1 MRYKSIIFD
10 FDGVIIDSN
19 NVKDKAFYS
28 IFLDYGKNVASFSHN
43 YHLENRGVSRFDKVE
58 HVIKKFNLPKKD
70 YKKII
75 SNFSS
80 IVFRGVCESPLVE
93 GIEEF
98 LATNHNNYN
107 FYIISATP
115 TDELLQILEELNL
128 KSYFKNFYGS
138 PNNKKYWLANLTRMN
153 RISVTDSL
161 FIGDAYSDKDAA
173 KKYSIDFCLRLTG
186 DNNHLIDSDVLY
198 SIENFINF
206 NLLIK

>member
-19 NVKDKAFYS
+19 HVKDEAFYS

-58 HVIKKFNLPKKD
+58 HVIKKFSLPKKD

-75 SNFSS
+75 NNFSS
-80 IVFRGVCESPLVE
+80 IVFKGVCESPLVE
-93 GIEEF
+93 GIKEF
-98 LATNHNNYN
+98 LVINHNKYN

-115 TDELLQILEELNL
+115 TDELLAILEELKL
-128 KSYFKNFYGS
+128 KSYFNDIYGS
-138 PNNKKYWLANLTRMN
+138 PNNKKYWLADLTKKN
-153 RISVTDSL
+153 TISVDDSL
-161 FIGDAYSDKDAA
+161 FVGDAYSDKDAA

-186 DNNHLIDSDVLY
+186 DNNHLIDSDIVY
-198 SIENFINF
+198 SIENFNNF

>member
-19 NVKDKAFYS
+19 IVKDKAFYS
-28 IFLDYGKNVASFSHN
+28 IFLDYGKDVASFSYN

-98 LATNHNNYN
+98 LATNHNKYN

-161 FIGDAYSDKDAA
+161 FVGDAYSDKDAA

-186 DNNHLIDSDVLY
+186 DNDHLIDSDVLY

>member
-19 NVKDKAFYS
+19 HVKDKAFYS
-28 IFLDYGKNVASFSHN
+28 IFLDYGKNIASFSLN
-43 YHLENRGVSRFDKVE
+43 YHLKNRGVSRFDKVE
-58 HVIKKFNLPKKD
+58 HVMKKFNLPKKD

-75 SNFSS
+75 DNFSS
-80 IVFRGVCESPLVE
+80 IVFKGVCKSPLVE

-98 LATNHNNYN
+98 LLTNHKKYN

-115 TDELLQILEELNL
+115 RDELLKILDKLNL
-128 KSYFKNFYGS
+128 KRYFKNIYGS
-138 PNNKKYWLANLTRMN
+138 PNNKKYWLADLIKKDT
-153 RISVTDSL
+153 ISVVDSL
-161 FIGDAYSDKDAA
+161 FVGDAFSDKDAA

-186 DNNHLIDSDVLY
+186 DNDHLIDSHIVY
-198 SIENFINF
+198 SIKNFNSF

>member
-19 NVKDKAFYS
+19 KVKDKAFYS

-43 YHLENRGVSRFDKVE
+43 YHLENRGVSRFDKVA
-58 HVIKKFNLPKKD
+58 HVIKKFSLPKKD

-75 SNFSS
+75 NNFSS
-80 IVFRGVCESPLVE
+80 IVFKGVCESPLVE
-93 GIEEF
+93 GIKEF
-98 LATNHNNYN
+98 LVINHNKYN

-115 TDELLQILEELNL
+115 TDELLAILEELKL
-128 KSYFKNFYGS
+128 KSYFNDIYGS
-138 PNNKKYWLANLTRMN
+138 PNNKKYWLADLTKKN
-153 RISVTDSL
+153 TILVDDSL
-161 FIGDAYSDKDAA
+161 FVGDAFSDKDAA

-186 DNNHLIDSDVLY
+186 DNNHLIDSDIVY
-198 SIENFINF
+198 SIENFNNF